1 MYGASE
7 PVIAGE
13 VALCPV
19 SVLLGCAEDPLPR
32 LSEPDPK
39 MKTKFQCQP
48 CGEVPGF
55 PESFKQQMWFQGDG
69 WGLK

>member
-1 MYGASE
+1 MYGALE
-7 PVIAGE
+7 PVRAGE

-19 SVLLGCAEDPLPR
+19 FALLWCAEDPLPH
-32 LSEPDPK
+32 LSEPDQK
-39 MKTKFQCQP
+39 MKTEFRCQP